1 MEAIIGFIIL
11 AVGYS
16 VVMSI
21 VGAGARKVKE
31 VVTGKETYYGPAQ
44 LKFVDTTPEDS
55 DIVLK
60 KIMFRGAIPV
70 PRTMRVAFSISAFD
84 STEGDD
90 DLAPVIS
97 LIDRA
102 QESETRCFG
111 LSDEIG
117 KADPGDTFTDW
128 VQMGAIAPD
137 FIQGPASGN
146 RTITILVRMFNADDP
161 PSIRAGYSEGDGE
174 GILFEKLTFEHLFTE
189 KGYREEANDREEAQ
203 ALSLKI
209 GVAVAMADGSLDD
222 AEGQVLK
229 DWIIREISAYSEEK
243 SQRLKTL
250 FNDALK
256 EGFALAQSGELALSP
271 LVDRLAEIGEK
282 KTKYDAIELCF
293 DVMAADGVADTE
305 EMAVI
310 RRVAEALDL
319 DMEEIEKMRE
329 GVTLNLSAS
338 LSTEAGLESL
348 VGLED
353 SWSDE
358 KKRKHLRT
366 EFQKWSNRLNS
377 LPEGDERESAQA
389 MLDNIA
395 TLRKKYAES

>member
-1 MEAIIGFIIL
+1 MEAIIGFILI

-16 VVMSI
+16 VVMAI
-21 VGAGARKVKE
+21 LRAGARKVKE

-44 LKFVDTTPEDS
+44 LKFVDEKLEDS
-55 DIVLK
+55 EIVFK

-97 LIDRA
+97 LIERA
-102 QESETRCFG
+102 QEPQTSCFG

-117 KADPGDTFTDW
+117 KADQGDTFTDW
-128 VQMGAIAPD
+128 VQMGAISPD

-146 RTITILVRMFNADDP
+146 RTITILLRMFNADDP
-161 PSIRAGYSEGDGE
+161 PSINAGYTGDDGE
-174 GILFEKLTFEHLFTE
+174 LILAKRLTFEHFFTE
-189 KGYREEANDREEAQ
+189 KGYEEATKDREEAQ
-203 ALSLKI
+203 ALSLKV

-229 DWIIREISAYSEEK
+229 DWIVREISAYSDEK

-250 FNDALK
+250 FNDSLK
-256 EGFALAQSGELALSP
+256 EGFTLAQSGELALSP

-319 DMEEIEKMRE
+319 DMDEIEKMRE
-329 GVTLNLSAS
+329 GVTLNLTAS

-358 KKRKHLRT
+358 DKRKHLRT

-377 LPEGDERESAQA
+377 LPEGDEREAAQA
-389 MLDNIA
+389 MLDSIA
-395 TLRKKYAES
+395 TLRKKYA